1 MVCVNI
7 NDPEFKKILEK
18 SKNPL
23 LAEIEYMEKYGL
35 IDAKPSQESFHFK
48 SSNIKYQKTST
59 SIIRTDLVVE
69 EAAIRDLAERL
80 SQRIGGKIKFEN
92 NINRPYAGYT
102 DGTLSVINLA
112 KATLDTPIHEIVG
125 HPIIKAI
132 KDVYL
137 EGKELSSKVKP
148 EYLGLDLS
156 NVLGQIDI
164 LEAEERNLDF
174 IYNSPFDNR
183 PLTTEEKSR
192 LKEIRESLNKLK
204 EAKSSLIAFSKIPKN
219 WELYPNLLKEL
230 ETGYGKEVF
239 ERVKENYVYKNSSKK
254 VQEELDYLI
263 QKQNESTSNL
273 YYEEGNESYD
283 SALYEEQYLD
293 YASSIV
299 IPIEE
304 KIQELK
310 YRLNQKYTIEELQEM
325 LFDPYTEEQY
335 QEEAIV
341 QLLGEL
347 TAGKIKDTKENKNLI
362 SLLKQLLKQM
372 TDYMRS
378 LFSSKEIKVEGL
390 RADITLEDL
399 SNLLAYTNSK
409 IVLPNTVIEYNT
421 PDGERFATYKEASNH
436 ITKLF
441 KESKDVDVSDVSLQ
455 NVRKIELPD
464 SFGHEIDKAV
474 IYKEGGQWFY
484 EQEDF
489 LIRISEQEAIGYY
502 LSSEIGKSETVQ
514 SVLDYDKSIVS
525 FIERNKEFEQSKEI
539 VETWKKENNIVY
551 NPKEV
556 YSRGQGFYS
565 AIGAYSSLELD
576 LLLKNLLQHIEDN
589 KKAGGKFA
597 ISAYT
602 KPIEKRIYHLEGDS
616 SVRFVI
622 YPKSEDILWASTKD
636 VWSGSVWD
644 ASEKF
649 AKGKKSEVAG
659 VSYSKYP
666 SLTLISSVR
675 PNLAD
680 IIDRRDHGHN
690 ELGIELSTTNFRLE
704 YDDTVSSEVK
714 KIVNAINS
722 MLDQKYGKIVKP
734 NIAKEG
740 ETQLG
745 YELSL
750 FINQEDFMIL
760 EMYST
765 LEEAEENLKIA
776 KEYHKDDLIGSGGEF
791 KITPRKVK
799 GIPPK
804 QTEENTSS
812 IDSIISELLP
822 KAIKEESISSE
833 EYSNAKVDEWTE
845 DGETFYKDIDDSI
858 RLVRKGLIYK
868 KEILSRPTQN
878 EYTEQALINLKIA
891 KIKDS
896 YKKYPRIF
904 ITSKVYN
911 FTSRKTVSRNFGLKV
926 KEGEKSEKLTTKD
939 LLNEIETLEKKDKCD
954 FILGTDAFDLPF

>member
-92 NINRPYAGYT
+92 NIHRPYAGYT

-204 EAKSSLIAFSKIPKN
+204 EAKRSLIAFSKIPKN

-230 ETGYGKEVF
+230 ETGYGKETLD
-239 ERVKENYVYKNSSKK
+239 RVKGDSSKK
-254 VQEELDYLI
+254 ALEESLKEELNFLLQVVDMNSENYDRIYYDYS
-263 QKQNESTSNL
+263 QKDYRKALFE
-273 YYEEGNESYD
+273 ESYLD
-283 SALYEEQYLD
+283 S
-293 YASSIV
+293 SSSFTF
-299 IPIEE
+299 PL
-304 KIQELK
+304 KTRIQ
-310 YRLNQKYTIEELQEM
+310 ELQEM

-347 TAGKIKDTKENKNLI
+347 TAGKIKETKENKNLI
-362 SLLKQLLKQM
+362 ILLKQLLKEM

-378 LFSSKEIKVEGL
+378 LFSSKEIKVEDL

-399 SNLLAYTNSK
+399 ANLLAYTNSK
-409 IVLPNTVIEYNT
+409 IVLPDTVIEYNT

-441 KESKDVDVSDVSLQ
+441 KESKDVDLSDVSLQ
-455 NVRKIELPD
+455 KVRKVKLPD

-474 IYKEGGQWFY
+474 IYKEGDQWFY

-514 SVLDYDKSIVS
+514 SVLDYEQSIVS
-525 FIERNKEFEQSKEI
+525 FIEKNKEFEQSKEI
-539 VETWKKENNIVY
+539 IETWKKENNIVY
-551 NPKEV
+551 NPEEV

-649 AKGKKSEVAG
+649 AKDKKSEVAG

-666 SLTLISSVR
+666 SLRNISSVR

-680 IIDRRDHGHN
+680 IIDRRDHDHN

-704 YDDTVSSEVK
+704 CDDTVSFEVK

-722 MLDQKYGKIVKP
+722 VLDQKYGKIVKP
-734 NIAKEG
+734 NIVKEG

-750 FINQEDFMIL
+750 FVNQDEFIL
-760 EMYST
+760 ETYST

-776 KEYHKDDLIGSGGEF
+776 KEYHKDDLIVSGGEF
-791 KITPRKVK
+791 RITPRKVK

-833 EYSNAKVDEWTE
+833 EYYNAKVDEWTE

-858 RLVRKGLIYK
+858 RLVRKGSIYK
-868 KEILSRPTQN
+868 KEILSQPTQK
-878 EYTEQALINLKIA
+878 EYTEQALINLKVA
-891 KIKDS
+891 KIKES

-926 KEGEKSEKLTTKD
+926 KEAEKSEKLTTKD

-954 FILGTDAFDLPF
+954 FILETDAFDLPF

>member
-1 MVCVNI
+1 M
-7 NDPEFKKILEK
+7 
-18 SKNPL
+18 
-23 LAEIEYMEKYGL
+23 
-35 IDAKPSQESFHFK
+35 
-48 SSNIKYQKTST
+48 
-59 SIIRTDLVVE
+59 
-69 EAAIRDLAERL
+69 
-80 SQRIGGKIKFEN
+80 
-92 NINRPYAGYT
+92 
-102 DGTLSVINLA
+102 
-112 KATLDTPIHEIVG
+112 
-125 HPIIKAI
+125 
-132 KDVYL
+132 
-137 EGKELSSKVKP
+137 
-148 EYLGLDLS
+148 
-156 NVLGQIDI
+156 
-164 LEAEERNLDF
+164 
-174 IYNSPFDNR
+174 NS
-183 PLTTEEKSR
+183 
-192 LKEIRESLNKLK
+192 
-204 EAKSSLIAFSKIPKN
+204 
-219 WELYPNLLKEL
+219 
-230 ETGYGKEVF
+230 
-239 ERVKENYVYKNSSKK
+239 ENYDRIYY
-254 VQEELDYLI
+254 DYS
-263 QKQNESTSNL
+263 QKDYRKALFE
-273 YYEEGNESYD
+273 ESYLD
-283 SALYEEQYLD
+283 S
-293 YASSIV
+293 SSSFTF
-299 IPIEE
+299 PL
-304 KIQELK
+304 KTRIQ
-310 YRLNQKYTIEELQEM
+310 ELQEM

-347 TAGKIKDTKENKNLI
+347 TAGKIKYTKENKNLI
-362 SLLKQLLKQM
+362 SLLKQLLKEM

-378 LFSSKEIKVEGL
+378 LFSSKEIKVEDL

-399 SNLLAYTNSK
+399 ANLLAYTNSK

-441 KESKDVDVSDVSLQ
+441 KESKDVDVSDMRIKTKEELRQ
-455 NVRKIELPD
+455 ELLEKRRKLELEIEANRHKKQEDLKK
-464 SFGHEIDKAV
+464 ELIDKKEFIFYKLIDGKWIDTDNNKEVSFAV
-474 IYKEGGQWFY
+474 VFEEYSNFYDQPNDFGDFIFDKKDDEDLLEKLLLKE
-484 EQEDF
+484 EE
-489 LIRISEQEAIGYY
+489 
-502 LSSEIGKSETVQ
+502 EIINKNKGSDVQ
-514 SVLDYDKSIVS
+514 S

-551 NPKEV
+551 NPEEV

-602 KPIEKRIYHLEGDS
+602 KPIEKRIGHLEGDS

-622 YPKSEDILWASTKD
+622 YPKSEDILWASTAD
-636 VWSGSVWD
+636 AYSGSVWD

-649 AKGKKSEVAG
+649 ARDKKSEVVG

-666 SLTLISSVR
+666 SLNRISSVR

-680 IIDRRDHGHN
+680 IIDRRDHAHN

-722 MLDQKYGKIVKP
+722 VLDQKYGKIVKP

-791 KITPRKVK
+791 KITPRKAK

-845 DGETFYKDIDDSI
+845 DGETFYKYIDDSI